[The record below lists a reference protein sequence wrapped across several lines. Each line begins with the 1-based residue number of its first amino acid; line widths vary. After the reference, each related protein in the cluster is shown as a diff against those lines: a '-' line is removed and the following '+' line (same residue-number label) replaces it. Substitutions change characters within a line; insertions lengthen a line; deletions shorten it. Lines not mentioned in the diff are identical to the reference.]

1 MKVDKK
7 FTDPSKLCSSC
18 LFDGAERDVIL
29 LTFFGHGATPCG
41 VMTRPKYSTSL
52 FLMTHLLNWVKLQTG
67 LLRSF
72 DSFQQ
77 MDIMTLFR

>member
-1 MKVDKK
+1 MKVDRK

-29 LTFFGHGATPCG
+29 LTFFGHGASYTLWG
-41 VMTRPKYSTSL
+41 DDSAEVLYLS
-52 FLMTHLLNWVKLQTG
+52 FLDDTFVWVKLQTG

-77 MDIMTLFR
+77 MDIMMLIR